1 MMVTL
6 AMLLIGFVTTVSVD
20 SMDTWANDINSQ
32 VSVKKRMPMGKKTK
46 LTSSEYEELLT
57 WISSTKTSTNGI

>member
-20 SMDTWANDINSQ
+20 SMDTWANDIDSQ
-32 VSVKKRMPMGKKTK
+32 VSVKKRMVFVIIVSGAY
-46 LTSSEYEELLT
+46 SVR
-57 WISSTKTSTNGI
+57 

>member
-6 AMLLIGFVTTVSVD
+6 AMLLIGFVATVSVD
-20 SMDTWANDINSQ
+20 SMDTWANDIYSQ
-32 VSVKKRMPMGKKTK
+32 VSVKKRMPMGKKSK
-46 LTSSEYEELLT
+46 LTSSEYEDLLT

>member
-1 MMVTL
+1 MVTL

-46 LTSSEYEELLT
+46 PTSSEYEELLT